1 MAVTIHMS
9 SISALQAKLLPGQKA
24 VITTHFNPDSDAI
37 GSSLAWQ
44 QYLTIKGLDVQVIV
58 PSAVSQNLQ
67 WMPSASAIFN
77 AENPLHKVQ
86 VGPLIDQAD
95 WIFCLDFLVYSD
107 FTNYPLWLNMHEV
120 KR

>member
-1 MAVTIHMS
+1 MPKFIMAVNIHMS

-44 QYLTIKGLDVQVIV
+44 QYLTLKGLHAQVIV

-67 WMPSASAIFN
+67 WMPGASAILN
-77 AENPLHKVQ
+77 AETQFKRFKLH
-86 VGPLIDQAD
+86 P
-95 WIFCLDFLVYSD
+95 
-107 FTNYPLWLNMHEV
+107 
-120 KR
+120 